1 VRCRTVLAEWR
12 RMFSIQQLF
21 SKGDRFQELLE
32 AATQECYESVRLAI
46 EVLKAPSKTQN
57 RDDVILA
64 RRKEKKI
71 SQQISAELVKTFIT
85 GLEREDI
92 ESLARALYRVPKA
105 AEKLADRLVMAGKHL
120 EGVDFSRH
128 ADMMTKATDAVQ
140 GMVRQLRDMQD
151 LEKIKALNDRL
162 QLVEVEADLYMM
174 ELLRDL
180 YGGKYEPY
188 RSMVLKDVYELM
200 EKVIDRCHDVGNVVM
215 YIVLKN
221 S

>member
-1 VRCRTVLAEWR
+1 
-12 RMFSIQQLF
+12 MFSIQQLF
-21 SKGDRFQELLE
+21 SKGDRFQALLE
-32 AATQECYESVRLAI
+32 AATQESHESVRLAI
-46 EVLKAPSKTQN
+46 EVLKTPGKTQI

-71 SQQISAELVKTFIT
+71 SEQISTELVKSFIT

-105 AEKLADRLVMAGKHL
+105 AEKLADRLVMAGHHL
-120 EGVDFSRH
+120 DGIDFSRH
-128 ADMMTKATDAVQ
+128 ADMMAKATDSVQ
-140 GMVRQLRDMQD
+140 GMVRQLRDMKD
-151 LEKIKALNDRL
+151 LEQVKTLNDRL
-162 QLVEVEADLYMM
+162 QLVEVEADRYMI

-180 YGGKYEPY
+180 YSGKYEPH
-188 RSMVLKDVYELM
+188 RAMVLKDIYELM